1 MNERKQSISGWTPAQ
16 WLAIKARNSS
26 FLVSAAAGAGKT
38 SVLVERVIRRI
49 LDDQIDIDT
58 LLVVT
63 FTNAA
68 AAEMRQRVGRALA
81 QELKRQPYSSHLQ
94 RQLVLLNQAKIT
106 TIHSFCLDLLR
117 QYFYLL
123 DLEPDFRIADE
134 NESLIYQVETL
145 EEVMEQGYDA
155 EDNLAF
161 TSLVDCYG
169 GQWDDRNLRELVLRL
184 FSFSR
189 SHPHPSDW
197 LSRAADAF
205 KLTGTPAIDDTVWG
219 QSIKAGLALEL
230 EGAGILLKEALGLAG
245 ENKETQAYL
254 KTLQEDLNLIGELI
268 KDSSL
273 SWDNLCHILQNT
285 KFNRLPS
292 IPAKDNQTVFRLK
305 EKVKSLRDAA
315 REKIKKITKLYFFRS
330 SADLLTDFHFIAPL
344 MQTLVDLVSGFSEA
358 YQRAKLK
365 RGLVDFADLEHYALQ
380 ILNNFPVVIEAL
392 RAKYVEVL
400 VDEYQDINGVQE
412 NILQLISRT
421 AENKPNIFMVGD
433 VKQSIYRFRLAEPA
447 IFLAKYKDY
456 HPVASAGGERVKQRI
471 NLAENFRSRPE
482 IIKAVNFIF
491 RQIMVAGVGEMD
503 YDQEAEL
510 VAKASY
516 PTPADWAIENEK
528 PIEFHLIEK
537 KPGNGD
543 LSVRLSG
550 SNSGNTV
557 NNLHP
562 DRQVDLAEMNQAG
575 ETDEDDAAQEIEEQ
589 AWDDIQREASFVAY
603 RLKKMVEESEF
614 LIYDSKY
621 RPVAYKD
628 IVVLMRAT
636 HGRANIFQEEFQ
648 KAGIPVYVE
657 LGTGYFEAT
666 EVETMLS
673 LLKIIDNPRQDIP
686 LVAVLRS
693 PLVSL
698 SAAELA
704 QIRLRQREGDFFDA
718 LVQTKDDNKK
728 TALFWEK
735 LSSWRTMARR
745 GTLSDLIWDVYR
757 QTGYYDYVGGL
768 PGGRQRQANLRALY
782 DRARQFETTTLRG
795 LFHFLRFIEAL
806 KERGSD
812 LGIARALGENENVVR
827 IMSIHKSKGLE
838 FPVVVAAD
846 LGKQFNFQDLKK
858 DVLLHKELGLGPQL
872 IDAEKRLSYPTLAKL
887 AVKRQLKLETLAE
900 ELRILY
906 VAMTR
911 AKEKLILVGSEK
923 KLVKAA
929 GGWCRYLSYPS
940 WFLPEAQLTEAKS
953 YLDWLCP
960 AIARHRDGTCL
971 SQLAGSEKIPS
982 SEIARDPSCWL
993 VSLCPWGTQDKWRPQ
1008 EDATEET
1015 KTWLR
1020 LVQDLEPVPV
1030 ENEIMKKIDHNLSWN
1045 YPAAALVNKP
1055 AKASVTELKHRFAKQ
1070 PEEEDYNATGIFNP
1084 NLILPDRLA
1093 PFKQPRFYQEH
1104 AHFTLAEKGTLMHLV
1119 MRYLDLKSDLDYDD
1133 LAGQVK
1139 LMVERELLTIEEAAA
1154 IDLAPIVK
1162 FWRSPLGRRVRAA
1175 AHVKRELPFS
1185 LALPAQ
1191 EVYPDL
1197 SADPFR
1203 VKEVVFVQGII
1214 DYLVF
1219 EDDSLF
1225 LIDFKTDY
1233 ITRENLKETA
1243 TYYRVQLNL
1252 YARAI
1257 QEIIYRPVKEKYLY
1271 FFYPGLMVPGI

>member
-1 MNERKQSISGWTPAQ
+1 MSERKQNTPRWTQAQ

-134 NESLIYQVETL
+134 NEALIYQVETL
-145 EEVMEQGYDA
+145 EEVTEQCYDA
-155 EDNLAF
+155 EDNQAF

-189 SHPHPSDW
+189 SHPHPHDW

-219 QSIKAGLALEL
+219 QNIKAGLVLEL
-230 EGAGILLKEALGLAG
+230 EGARILLEEALGLAK
-245 ENKETQAYL
+245 ENKEVQTYL
-254 KTLQEDLNLIGELI
+254 KTLREDRELI
-268 KDSSL
+268 KELLKDCSL
-273 SWDNLCHILQNT
+273 SWENLHHILQNI

-292 IPAKDNQTVFRLK
+292 IPAKDNQVTVRLK
-305 EKVKSLRDAA
+305 EKVKSLRDDAK
-315 REKIKKITKLYFFRS
+315 EKIKKITQLYFSRS

-344 MQTLVDLVSGFSEA
+344 MQTLVDLVNGFSEA

-380 ILNNFPVVIEAL
+380 ILNNFPVVREAL
-392 RAKYVEVL
+392 RAKYVEIL

-412 NILQLISRT
+412 NILQLISQKVGQASSLLE

-456 HPVASAGGERVKQRI
+456 PVTSNEGGAQAKQRI

-491 RQIMVAGVGEMD
+491 RQLMVAEVGEMD

-510 VAKASY
+510 IAKASY
-516 PTPADWAIENEK
+516 PTPADCALENEK

-537 KPGNGD
+537 KPGNSEA
-543 LSVRLSG
+543 L
-550 SNSGNTV
+550 
-557 NNLHP
+557 
-562 DRQVDLAEMNQAG
+562 EMNQAG
-575 ETDEDDAAQEIEEQ
+575 ETDEDDAIQEIEEEKIEIEEQ

-614 LIYDSKY
+614 LVYDSKY

-636 HGRANIFQEEFQ
+636 HNRANIFQEEFQ

-673 LLKIIDNPRQDIP
+673 LLKIIDNPRQDVP

-693 PLVSL
+693 PLVLL

-704 QIRLRQREGDFFDA
+704 QIRLRQRDGDFFDA
-718 LVQTKDDNKK
+718 LVQAKDDNEK
-728 TALFWEK
+728 TVLFWEK
-735 LSSWRTMARR
+735 LLSWRTMARR
-745 GTLSDLIWDVYR
+745 GTLSDLIWDIYR

-827 IMSIHKSKGLE
+827 IMSVHKSKGLE
-838 FPVVVAAD
+838 FPVVVVAD

-923 KLVKAA
+923 KLAKAA
-929 GGWCRYLSYPS
+929 TGWCRYLNYPS
-940 WFLPEAQLTEAKS
+940 WFLPALQLTEARS

-960 AIARHRDGTCL
+960 AVARHRDGVCL
-971 SQLAGSEKIPS
+971 SQLAGSEKTPFL
-982 SEIARDPSCWL
+982 EIAHDPSCWS
-993 VSLCPWGTQDKWRPQ
+993 VSLYPWGTQDKWRIQ
-1008 EDATEET
+1008 EDAMAET
-1015 KTWLR
+1015 KTWMR

-1030 ENEIMKKIDHNLSWN
+1030 ENEIMKMIDNNLSWN

-1055 AKASVTELKHRFAKQ
+1055 AKVSVTELKHRFAKQ
-1070 PEEEDYNATGIFNP
+1070 SEEEDYNAAGIFTS
-1084 NLILPDRLA
+1084 NLTLPGRLA
-1093 PFKQPRFYQEH
+1093 PFKQPRFYQER

-1119 MRYLDLKSDLDYDD
+1119 MQHLDLKAALDNDD
-1133 LAGQVK
+1133 LARQVK
-1139 LMVERELLTIEEAAA
+1139 LMVEKELLTIEEAAA
-1154 IDLAPIVK
+1154 IDLAPVVK
-1162 FWRSPLGRRVRAA
+1162 FWRSPLGQRVRAA

-1185 LALPAQ
+1185 LVLPAQ

-1197 SADPFR
+1197 PADSFSA
-1203 VKEVVFVQGII
+1203 KEVVFVQGII

-1219 EDDSLF
+1219 EAENLF

-1233 ITRENLKETA
+1233 ITGEKSKETA
-1243 TYYRVQLNL
+1243 NYYRAQLDL

-1257 QEIIYRPVKEKYLY
+1257 QEIIYRSVKEKYLY
-1271 FFYPGLMVPGI
+1271 FFYPGLTVRGD

>member
-1 MNERKQSISGWTPAQ
+1 MSEHKQSTPRWTQAQ

-49 LDDQIDIDT
+49 LDDQIDIDS

-68 AAEMRQRVGRALA
+68 AAEMRQRIGRALA
-81 QELKRQPYSSHLQ
+81 QEIKRQPYSSHLQ
-94 RQLVLLNQAKIT
+94 RQLVFLNQAKIT

-134 NESLIYQVETL
+134 NEALIYQVETL

-155 EDNLAF
+155 EDNQAF

-189 SHPHPSDW
+189 SHPHPRDW
-197 LSRAADAF
+197 LSRAANAF

-219 QSIKAGLALEL
+219 QNIKDGLVLEL
-230 EGAGILLKEALGLAG
+230 EGARILLKEALGLAKK
-245 ENKETQAYL
+245 NKETQAYL

-268 KDSSL
+268 KDRL
-273 SWDNLCHILQNT
+273 LPWDNLRHILQNT

-292 IPAKDNQTVFRLK
+292 IPAKDNQIVIRLK
-305 EKVKSLRDAA
+305 EEVKSLREAA
-315 REKIKKITKLYFFRS
+315 KEKIKKITQLYFSRS
-330 SADLLTDFHFIAPL
+330 STDLLTDFHLIAPL
-344 MQTLVDLVSGFSEA
+344 MQALVDLVNNFSEA
-358 YQRAKLK
+358 YQKAKLK
-365 RGLVDFADLEHYALQ
+365 RGLVDFADLEHYTLQ
-380 ILNNFPVVIEAL
+380 ILNNFPVVREAL

-456 HPVASAGGERVKQRI
+456 HPVVSTGGERIKQRI

-503 YDQEAEL
+503 YNQEAEL
-510 VAKASY
+510 IAKASY
-516 PTPADWAIENEK
+516 PISAEWALENEK

-550 SNSGNTV
+550 SNSGNMV

-562 DRQVDLAEMNQAG
+562 DRQADLTEMNQAG
-575 ETDEDDAAQEIEEQ
+575 ETDEEGAVQEIEEQ
-589 AWDDIQREASFVAY
+589 AWDDVQREASFVAY

-621 RPVAYKD
+621 RPVMYKD

-636 HGRANIFQEEFQ
+636 QGRANIFQEEFQ

-693 PLVSL
+693 PLASL

-704 QIRLRQREGDFFDA
+704 QIRLHQREGDFFDA
-718 LVQTKDDNKK
+718 LRQAKDDNEK
-728 TALFWEK
+728 TVLFLER

-745 GTLSDLIWDVYR
+745 GTLSDLIWDIYR
-757 QTGYYDYVGGL
+757 QTAYYDYVGGL

-806 KERGSD
+806 RERGSD

-838 FPVVVAAD
+838 FPVVVVAD

-858 DVLLHKELGLGPQL
+858 DVLLHKELGFGPQL

-887 AVKRQLKLETLAE
+887 AVKRRLKLETLAE

-929 GGWCRYLSYPS
+929 GGWCRYLDYPS
-940 WFLPEAQLTEAKS
+940 WFLPELPLTEAKS

-960 AIARHRDGTCL
+960 ALARHRDGTCL

-982 SEIARDPSCWL
+982 LEIAQDPSCWS
-993 VSLCPWGTQDKWRPQ
+993 VSLYPWGAQDKWWPQ
-1008 EDATEET
+1008 KDATGET

-1020 LVQDLEPVPV
+1020 LVQDLKPVPV
-1030 ENEIMKKIDHNLSWN
+1030 ENEIMKMIEHNLSWN
-1045 YPAAALVNKP
+1045 YPEAALVNKP
-1055 AKASVTELKHRFAKQ
+1055 AKVSVTELKHQFAKQ
-1070 PEEEDYNATGIFNP
+1070 LEEEDYNATDVFNP
-1084 NLILPDRLA
+1084 NIILPGRLA
-1093 PFKQPRFYQEH
+1093 PFKQPRFYQEGT
-1104 AHFTLAEKGTLMHLV
+1104 HFTFAEKGTLMHLV
-1119 MRYLDLKSDLDYDD
+1119 MRYLDLKADLDHDD
-1133 LAGQVK
+1133 LARQVK

-1154 IDLAPIVK
+1154 INLAPIVK

-1185 LALPAQ
+1185 LALPVQ

-1197 SADPFR
+1197 PADPFWA
-1203 VKEVVFVQGII
+1203 KEVVFVQGII
-1214 DYLVF
+1214 DCLVF
-1219 EDDSLF
+1219 EANSLF

-1233 ITRENLKETA
+1233 ITGKNLKETTA
-1243 TYYRVQLNL
+1243 YYRGQLEL

-1257 QEIIYRPVKEKYLY
+1257 QEIICRPVKEKYLY
-1271 FFYPGLMVPGI
+1271 FFYPGLTVPGD

>member
-1 MNERKQSISGWTPAQ
+1 
-16 WLAIKARNSS
+16 
-26 FLVSAAAGAGKT
+26 
-38 SVLVERVIRRI
+38 
-49 LDDQIDIDT
+49 
-58 LLVVT
+58 
-63 FTNAA
+63 
-68 AAEMRQRVGRALA
+68 
-81 QELKRQPYSSHLQ
+81 
-94 RQLVLLNQAKIT
+94 
-106 TIHSFCLDLLR
+106 
-117 QYFYLL
+117 
-123 DLEPDFRIADE
+123 
-134 NESLIYQVETL
+134 
-145 EEVMEQGYDA
+145 
-155 EDNLAF
+155 
-161 TSLVDCYG
+161 
-169 GQWDDRNLRELVLRL
+169 
-184 FSFSR
+184 
-189 SHPHPSDW
+189 
-197 LSRAADAF
+197 
-205 KLTGTPAIDDTVWG
+205 
-219 QSIKAGLALEL
+219 
-230 EGAGILLKEALGLAG
+230 
-245 ENKETQAYL
+245 
-254 KTLQEDLNLIGELI
+254 
-268 KDSSL
+268 
-273 SWDNLCHILQNT
+273 
-285 KFNRLPS
+285 
-292 IPAKDNQTVFRLK
+292 
-305 EKVKSLRDAA
+305 
-315 REKIKKITKLYFFRS
+315 
-330 SADLLTDFHFIAPL
+330 
-344 MQTLVDLVSGFSEA
+344 
-358 YQRAKLK
+358 
-365 RGLVDFADLEHYALQ
+365 
-380 ILNNFPVVIEAL
+380 
-392 RAKYVEVL
+392 
-400 VDEYQDINGVQE
+400 
-412 NILQLISRT
+412 
-421 AENKPNIFMVGD
+421 
-433 VKQSIYRFRLAEPA
+433 
-447 IFLAKYKDY
+447 
-456 HPVASAGGERVKQRI
+456 
-471 NLAENFRSRPE
+471 
-482 IIKAVNFIF
+482 
-491 RQIMVAGVGEMD
+491 
-503 YDQEAEL
+503 
-510 VAKASY
+510 
-516 PTPADWAIENEK
+516 
-528 PIEFHLIEK
+528 
-537 KPGNGD
+537 
-543 LSVRLSG
+543 LSG
-550 SNSGNTV
+550 SNSGNMV

-562 DRQVDLAEMNQAG
+562 DRQADLAEMNQAD
-575 ETDEDDAAQEIEEQ
+575 ETDEDGAAQEIEEQ

-636 HGRANIFQEEFQ
+636 QGRANIFQEEFQ

-693 PLVSL
+693 SLVSL

-704 QIRLRQREGDFFDA
+704 QIRLHQREGDFFDA
-718 LVQTKDDNKK
+718 LAQTKDDNKK

-745 GTLSDLIWDVYR
+745 GTLSDLIWDIYR

-782 DRARQFETTTLRG
+782 ERARQFETTTLRG

-838 FPVVVAAD
+838 FPVVVVAD

-923 KLVKAA
+923 RLVKAA
-929 GGWCRYLSYPS
+929 GGWCRYLGYPS

-971 SQLAGSEKIPS
+971 SQLAGSEKMPS
-982 SEIARDPSCWL
+982 LEIAQDPSCWS
-993 VSLCPWGTQDKWRPQ
+993 VSLYPWGTQDKWRPLD
-1008 EDATEET
+1008 DATEEA

-1020 LVQDLEPVPV
+1020 QVRDLEPVPV
-1030 ENEIMKKIDHNLSWN
+1030 ENEIMKMIEHNLSWN
-1045 YPAAALVNKP
+1045 YPAAVLVNKP
-1055 AKASVTELKHRFAKQ
+1055 AKVSVTELKHRFAKQ

-1084 NLILPDRLA
+1084 SLILPGRLA
-1093 PFKQPRFYQEH
+1093 PFKQPRFYQER
-1104 AHFTLAEKGTLMHLV
+1104 AHFTFAEKGTLMHLV
-1119 MRYLDLKSDLDYDD
+1119 MRYLDLKAGLDYDD

-1139 LMVERELLTIEEAAA
+1139 LMIKRELLTIEEAAA

-1197 SADPFR
+1197 TADPFGT
-1203 VKEVVFVQGII
+1203 KEVVFVQGII

-1219 EDDSLF
+1219 EADSLF

-1233 ITRENLKETA
+1233 ITGKNLKETTA
-1243 TYYRVQLNL
+1243 YYQGQLDL

-1257 QEIIYRPVKEKYLY
+1257 QEIICRPVKEKYLY
-1271 FFYPGLMVPGI
+1271 FFYPGLTVPGD

>member
-1 MNERKQSISGWTPAQ
+1 MSERKQSISGWTPAQ
-16 WLAIKARNSS
+16 WLAIKTRNSS

-49 LDDQIDIDT
+49 LDDRIDIDT

-81 QELKRQPYSSHLQ
+81 QELKRQPYSTHLP

-145 EEVMEQGYDA
+145 EEVMEKCYDT
-155 EDNLAF
+155 EDNQAF

-184 FSFSR
+184 YAFSR
-189 SHPHPSDW
+189 SHPHPRDW
-197 LSRAADAF
+197 LSRAANAF

-219 QSIKAGLALEL
+219 QNIKAGLVLEL
-230 EGAGILLKEALGLAG
+230 EGARILLEEALGLAK
-245 ENKETQAYL
+245 ENKEAQAYL
-254 KTLQEDLNLIGELI
+254 KTLQEDLDLIRELLKNI
-268 KDSSL
+268 SL
-273 SWDNLCHILQNT
+273 SWENLRQDFQNI

-292 IPAKDNQTVFRLK
+292 ISAKDNQVAVRLK
-305 EKVKSLRDAA
+305 EKIKSLRDTAK
-315 REKIKKITKLYFFRS
+315 EKIKKITQLYFSRS
-330 SADLLTDFHFIAPL
+330 SVDLLTDFHFMAPL
-344 MQTLVDLVSGFSEA
+344 IQTLVDLVNSFSEA

-365 RGLVDFADLEHYALQ
+365 RGLVDFADLEHYTLQ
-380 ILNNFPVVIEAL
+380 ILNNFPVVREAL
-392 RAKYVEVL
+392 KAKYVEVL

-456 HPVASAGGERVKQRI
+456 PVNSNESNEPVKQRI

-491 RQIMVAGVGEMD
+491 RQIMVTEVGEMD

-510 VAKASY
+510 IAKASY
-516 PTPADWAIENEK
+516 PIPPDWALEKEK
-528 PIEFHLIEK
+528 PVEFHLIEK
-537 KPGNGD
+537 NPGNGE
-543 LSVRLSG
+543 G
-550 SNSGNTV
+550 
-557 NNLHP
+557 
-562 DRQVDLAEMNQAG
+562 AEMDQAD
-575 ETDEDDAAQEIEEQ
+575 ETDVDDAAQEVEEQ
-589 AWDDIQREASFVAY
+589 AWDDIQREANFVAY
-603 RLKKMVEESEF
+603 RLKKMVEEREF
-614 LIYDSKY
+614 LVYDSKY
-621 RPVAYKD
+621 RPVMYKD

-838 FPVVVAAD
+838 FPVVVVAD

-887 AVKRQLKLETLAE
+887 AVKRRLKLETLAE

-929 GGWCRYLSYPS
+929 AGWCRYLNYPS
-940 WFLPEAQLTEAKS
+940 WFLPALQLTEARS
-953 YLDWLCP
+953 YLDWICP
-960 AIARHRDGTCL
+960 AIARHRDGDCL
-971 SQLAGSEKIPS
+971 SQLAGSEKTPFL
-982 SEIARDPSCWL
+982 EIARDPSCWL
-993 VSLCPWGTQDKWRPQ
+993 VSLYPWGTQDKWRSQ
-1008 EDATEET
+1008 ENATKET
-1015 KTWLR
+1015 ETWLQ

-1030 ENEIMKKIDHNLSWN
+1030 ENEIMKMIDNHLSWN
-1045 YPAAALVNKP
+1045 YPATALVNKP
-1055 AKASVTELKHRFAKQ
+1055 AKVTVTELKYWFTKQ
-1070 PEEEDYNATGIFNP
+1070 PEEEDYNAAGIFTS
-1084 NLILPDRLA
+1084 NLFLPGRLP
-1093 PFKQPRFYQEH
+1093 PFKQPRFYQER
-1104 AHFTLAEKGTLMHLV
+1104 AHLTQAEKGTLMHLV
-1119 MRYLDLKSDLDYDD
+1119 MQHLDLKTVLDNDD
-1133 LAGQVK
+1133 LARQVK
-1139 LMVERELLTIEEAAA
+1139 LMVEKELLTIEEATA
-1154 IDLAPIVK
+1154 IDLAPVVK
-1162 FWRSPLGRRVRAA
+1162 FWRSPLGQRVRAA

-1185 LALPAQ
+1185 LVLPVQ

-1197 SADPFR
+1197 PADSFSA
-1203 VKEVVFVQGII
+1203 KEVVFVQGII

-1219 EDDSLF
+1219 EADSLF

-1243 TYYRVQLNL
+1243 AYYQVQLDL

-1257 QEIIYRPVKEKYLY
+1257 QDIIYRPVKEKYLY
-1271 FFYPGLMVPGI
+1271 FFYPGLTVPGD